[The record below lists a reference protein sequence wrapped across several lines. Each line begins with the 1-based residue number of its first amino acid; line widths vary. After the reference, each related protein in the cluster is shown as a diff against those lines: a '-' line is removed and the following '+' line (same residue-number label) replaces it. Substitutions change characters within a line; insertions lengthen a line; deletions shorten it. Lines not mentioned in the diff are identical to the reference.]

1 MFKSNINTDTSI
13 GFNIYIFADK
23 NHMIPN
29 IQNTLLQIISNLQI
43 YHSFLQVYINVKI
56 VEFFPSLFF
65 FFITNIKV
73 GNRIHPFSLK
83 VLNTNSVPV

>member
-1 MFKSNINTDTSI
+1 MFKSNINMDTSI
-13 GFNIYIFADK
+13 GFDIYIFADK

-29 IQNTLLQIISNLQI
+29 IQNTLLQIISSLQI

-65 FFITNIKV
+65 F
-73 GNRIHPFSLK
+73 SLQ
-83 VLNTNSVPV
+83 SRQ